1 MIDFSNFWPAA
12 KEVATGI
19 VVEVGKYVSA
29 TIVTILIIELLRIGC
44 QWYIARNFDVNKD
57 LKKYDFFIRIS
68 MILLAAPVIIF
79 VVLPMFGISN
89 SLFDDSDILG
99 YYGAVIGGGVT
110 VLGVYWTLNY
120 ESKKSKEERKESSL
134 PIFTFSIHSNT
145 ENSSNDCN
153 DIGPFLIGEN
163 LKYKFKDEDD
173 KLTKRCLEI
182 TKKISRFNYTIADL
196 DEDDSI
202 TSQAIDSNP
211 NGEKKEVSI
220 DFQINNIAG
229 RVYHLNKEIEEII
242 NERKICRLDKSFI
255 LNINNI
261 GLQPAILSTI
271 RFIPKGI
278 ISSSDERKERTL
290 NYLSVQKGKATKL
303 KVIFDWYFENQD
315 GMNAEFRDSGYLELK
330 YTDLYF
336 NRYEYNI
343 PIKIKKEIVQEKDK
357 IPIEQFS
364 VIIDTPQLPIRP
376 KPIKG

>member
-1 MIDFSNFWPAA
+1 M
-12 KEVATGI
+12 
-19 VVEVGKYVSA
+19 
-29 TIVTILIIELLRIGC
+29 
-44 QWYIARNFDVNKD
+44 
-57 LKKYDFFIRIS
+57 
-68 MILLAAPVIIF
+68 
-79 VVLPMFGISN
+79 
-89 SLFDDSDILG
+89 LG
-99 YYGAVIGGGVT
+99 D
-110 VLGVYWTLNY
+110 N
-120 ESKKSKEERKESSL
+120 
-134 PIFTFSIHSNT
+134 
-145 ENSSNDCN
+145 
-153 DIGPFLIGEN
+153 
-163 LKYKFKDEDD
+163 
-173 KLTKRCLEI
+173 
-182 TKKISRFNYTIADL
+182 KKISRFNYTIADL

>member
-1 MIDFSNFWPAA
+1 
-12 KEVATGI
+12 
-19 VVEVGKYVSA
+19 
-29 TIVTILIIELLRIGC
+29 
-44 QWYIARNFDVNKD
+44 
-57 LKKYDFFIRIS
+57 
-68 MILLAAPVIIF
+68 MILLALPVIIF

-89 SLFDDSDILG
+89 SLFKGSDILG

-134 PIFTFSIHSNT
+134 PIFTISINSDS
-145 ENSSNDCN
+145 ENQSNDCN
-153 DIGPFLIGEN
+153 DIRPFVIGEN
-163 LKYKFKDEDD
+163 LKDKFEDEDD
-173 KLTKRCLEI
+173 KLNKRCMEI
-182 TKKISRFNYTIADL
+182 IKKIKRFNNITADL
-196 DEDDSI
+196 DDDDSV
-202 TSQAIDSNP
+202 TSQAIESYL
-211 NGEKKEVSI
+211 NGEKKEISI
-220 DFQINNIAG
+220 DFQKENIAR
-229 RVYHLNKEIEEII
+229 RVYYSNKEIEGII
-242 NERKICRLDKSFI
+242 NERKICRLDKSII

-315 GMNAEFRDSGYLELK
+315 GLNAEFQDSGYLELK

-343 PIKIKKEIVQEKDK
+343 PIKIKRDIVLEKDK